1 MKFLVLSDDQQT
13 HNFFNEII
21 DDRSYEMFSISG
33 SDGIMSQ
40 MEKIQPDVL
49 IADFDYPG
57 LEGFELINGILAS
70 DLQEYPYIVFLTD
83 PNQNKH
89 VIDCLG
95 PIPGDFVNRPLDQG
109 EIEARLVIA
118 DRMISFKQQLLQ
130 KSGQSESL
138 AIYDQLTSVLN
149 RQAVYERALAEV
161 NRAQRGDIQI
171 GLAMVEIVNLSEIHK
186 GYGAEVSN
194 QTIRF
199 VARAARAN
207 VRIYDIVGR
216 WIGSKYLVLL
226 PGIDEDFS
234 KNIFERIQKA
244 ITTVK
249 VKLPDGNLIDLDVRI
264 GYVCLNQEKPEALYV
279 LIEKANQAL
288 EFVLKEDKIKVLKFD
303 K

>member
-1 MKFLVLSDDQQT
+1 MKVLVLSNDQKT
-13 HNFFNEII
+13 HDFFNEIM

-33 SDGIMSQ
+33 PDRIMNQ
-40 MEKIQPDVL
+40 MEEIRPDIL
-49 IADFDYPG
+49 IADFDFPKF
-57 LEGFELINGILAS
+57 EGFELINGILAS
-70 DLQEYPYIVFLTD
+70 DLHEYPYIVFLTD

-95 PIPGDFVNRPLDQG
+95 PIPGDFVNRPIDKG

-130 KSGQSESL
+130 KAGQSESL

-171 GLAMVEIVNLSEIHK
+171 GLGMVEIVNLAEIHQNH
-186 GYGAEVSN
+186 GAEVSN
-194 QTIRF
+194 QTIRY

-216 WIGSKYLVLL
+216 WIGSKFLVLL
-226 PGIDEDFS
+226 PDLNEEFS

-249 VKLPDGNLIDLDVRI
+249 VKLPDGSLIGLDVRI
-264 GYVCLNQEKPEALYV
+264 GYVCLDQKNPEALYV

-288 EFVLKEDKIKVLKFD
+288 ETVLKEDKLKILKFER
-303 K
+303 